1 MGNRIL
7 KESICTSEKLA
18 KLSHFEFRLWVG
30 LLTQADDYGCGD
42 GRAAIL
48 RNFIFPLQP
57 EVTVQEVARAMK
69 RLEKLGCLRLYEAE
83 GAPYFWFPTWLDHQR
98 LRNHKPKFPQPP
110 ELLAA
115 IAAKR
120 EEEARRKEKRQK
132 TGKSQPYDYV
142 PVYEAFEDE
151 GEAPAPEE
159 TVPAPQGVEAP
170 VPVPAQEGEEEPM
183 SGFSEQECVDLVRSF
198 RRRGRPLTDSLQAW
212 ARAHPWLVAEVERE
226 LAAG

>member
-69 RLEKLGCLRLYEAE
+69 RLEKLGCIGLYEVD

-98 LRNHKPKFPQPP
+98 LRSHKPKFPQPP
-110 ELLAA
+110 ELQS
-115 IAAKR
+115 IVGEKR
-120 EEEARRKEKRQK
+120 EKEAQRKANRQK
-132 TGKSQPYDYV
+132 AGKSQPYDYV
-142 PVYEAFEDE
+142 PVYEPFEDE
-151 GEAPAPEE
+151 GEAQSATEE
-159 TVPAPQGVEAP
+159 TVQRGREEPSLHPP
-170 VPVPAQEGEEEPM
+170 SPPEEEKPM
-183 SGFSEQECVDLVRSF
+183 SGFSDRECIDLVRSF
-198 RRRGRPLTDSLQAW
+198 RRRGRPLTDNLRAW
-212 ARAHPWLVAEVERE
+212 AEAHPWLLAEAERE
-226 LAAG
+226 LPAG